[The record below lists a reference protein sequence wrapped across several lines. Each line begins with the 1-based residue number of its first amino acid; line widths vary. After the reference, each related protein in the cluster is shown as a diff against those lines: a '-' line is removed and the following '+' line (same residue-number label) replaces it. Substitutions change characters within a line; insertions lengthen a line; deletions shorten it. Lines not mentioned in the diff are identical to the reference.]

1 MVTGVNIIAVI
12 GLWLQ
17 VFSITLTA
25 LLTGSRFLWWICVAQ
40 SLV

>member
-17 VFSITLTA
+17 VLIL
-25 LLTGSRFLWWICVAQ
+25 
-40 SLV
+40 